1 MSLPHPESQ
10 PHNQG
15 SVLLGSA
22 QSLLGRGEWGSY
34 TKDLSC
40 SLLHT
45 LQHSLLSA
53 SFAKGAFRTV
63 PHKQ

>member
-22 QSLLGRGEWGSY
+22 QSLLGHGEWGSY
-34 TKDLSC
+34 TKVFLAAQGSE
-40 SLLHT
+40 LLF
-45 LQHSLLSA
+45 A
-53 SFAKGAFRTV
+53 SHLAAQLTQCLICQGSF
-63 PHKQ
+63 